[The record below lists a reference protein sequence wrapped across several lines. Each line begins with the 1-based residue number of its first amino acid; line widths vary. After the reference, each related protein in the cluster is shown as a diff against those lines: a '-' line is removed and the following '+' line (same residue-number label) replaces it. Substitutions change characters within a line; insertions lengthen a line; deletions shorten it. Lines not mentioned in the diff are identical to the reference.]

1 MALVNNWQCYLLNRL
16 RLILNKWIKHKI
28 QRGVSIF
35 KMINNSIINRL
46 NSIKLIKKVIDLNNI
61 LKIINKIINSN
72 ILNNKKI
79 YRKGFFLS
87 VSSKNFIKTNI
98 YNNMMK
104 D

>member
-28 QRGVSIF
+28 QRGVTIF

-79 YRKGFFLS
+79 YRKEFFLS